1 MDEPSVSSGEKGQRL
16 DLTLRH
22 HAHIDRRLR
31 TEPIIWLGTTRP
43 DGRPHLVPVW
53 FLWDGSTVLIF
64 SLPDTQK
71 VRNLRHNPTALLALN
86 AADQGYDIVL
96 LEGRASFVND
106 PSVRGTMPAFVEKY
120 AHLPR
125 RWAADEWAE
134 KFSVSIRITPVRL
147 VGWITRPGISAER
160 TALKF

>member
-1 MDEPSVSSGEKGQRL
+1 
-16 DLTLRH
+16 
-22 HAHIDRRLR
+22 
-31 TEPIIWLGTTRP
+31 
-43 DGRPHLVPVW
+43 
-53 FLWDGSTVLIF
+53 
-64 SLPDTQK
+64 
-71 VRNLRHNPTALLALN
+71 
-86 AADQGYDIVL
+86 VL

-134 KFSVSIRITPVRL
+134 KFSVPIRITPVRL
-147 VGWITRPGISAER
+147 VGWITRPGISAEH

>member
-1 MDEPSVSSGEKGQRL
+1 MRQANGQHGKEGEQF
-16 DLTLRH
+16 DLTLPH

-31 TEPIIWLGTTRP
+31 AEPIIWLGSTRR

-71 VRNLRHNPTALLALN
+71 VQNLRHNPSAVLALN

-96 LEGRASFVND
+96 IEGRASFVNN
-106 PSVRGTMPAFVEKY
+106 PSVRGTMPAFAEKY
-120 AHLPR
+120 AELPR
-125 RWAADEWAE
+125 RWALDEWAE
-134 KFSVSIRITPVRL
+134 MFSVPIRITPTRL
-147 VGWITRPGISAER
+147 VGWITRPDVLAQR
-160 TALKF
+160 TTLRF